1 MQDLERDNEVFS
13 RRRDLGRLAVF
24 MEPAK
29 QRVQSSA

>member
-29 QRVQSSA
+29 QCVQSSA